1 MPLEPLGEKYRAF
14 NWEVLECDGNDMA
27 AVVDTLER
35 AKAVKGKPQVIV
47 ANTVPGKGVS
57 FMEGDY
63 LWHGKPPKKDEADVA
78 LRELLAERER
88 IVAGRG

>member
-1 MPLEPLGEKYRAF
+1 M
-14 NWEVLECDGNDMA
+14 
-27 AVVDTLER
+27 
-35 AKAVKGKPQVIV
+35 KGKPQVII